1 MLRNARQVAVVDL
14 KSRKQIAAW
23 KTTGLKSN
31 FPMALGDQGR
41 FLVVV
46 FRSPAKLVLL
56 NTTTGAVTQA
66 LET

>member
-1 MLRNARQVAVVDL
+1 
-14 KSRKQIAAW
+14 
-23 KTTGLKSN
+23 
-31 FPMALGDQGR
+31 MALGDQGR